1 MGSFSN
7 TAFLQIQSYSE
18 HPEVYRMADLV
29 VGSFLQGKS
38 RSHRQ
43 KYLRPARKLVASL
56 WCHPSSFFRF
66 STSAEHYGAKRKQVW
81 MSHEVL
87 TLFKHM
93 RDMSPPMFNQVH
105 KAIPAAFAKDGVGR
119 SAIYCK
125 SWFFENTLKEL
136 RQHDFVPDPDLSR
149 ITLRSDE
156 GFWLP
161 IPKEEQESE
170 WYQETDRILRAHSE
184 MLSKAKIT
192 LSDGSEMPLEDKYYY
207 RRFTGSLKVTG
218 RLYSG
223 FVNYTKNDRLGIKFD
238 GTAAVSIDFTALHPG
253 LLLRIFHGVDH
264 ESPGLFLHMADPYDM
279 PWYQYLPRAVHKRLI
294 NALLNAKSRDSAIR
308 ALLNAYYWYDAI
320 KDEIVVEIYDQK
332 RRRRGIKVFKG
343 NKPEVERYIEIY
355 CLHHPLFKKYLF
367 IGAGNTL
374 QKIDSEVMLRVLDKC
389 LKENILAL
397 PVHDE
402 IVFPDERSKD
412 VQKILVASLN
422 EYLQEYGMF
431 GSLPI
436 KLTKLA
442 GQDLVSEQQ
451 KLDLVAYSKHKD

>member
-1 MGSFSN
+1 MGSFSD

-18 HPEVYRMADLV
+18 HPEVYRMADLIV
-29 VGSFLQGKS
+29 DSYLQGKS

-93 RDMSPPMFNQVH
+93 RDMNPPMFSQVH
-105 KAIPAAFAKDGVGR
+105 KAIPAAFARDGVGR

-136 RQHDFVPDPDLSR
+136 RLQDIVPDPDLPR
-149 ITLRSDE
+149 ITLRSEE

-161 IPKEEQESE
+161 IPREEQESE

-184 MLSKAKIT
+184 MLHKTDIR
-192 LSDGSEMPLEDKYYY
+192 LSDGSSMPPEDWYYY
-207 RRFTGSLKVTG
+207 RRFKGSLRLTG
-218 RLYSG
+218 RLYSA
-223 FVNYTKNDRLGIKFD
+223 FQNYPKVGRLGITFD
-238 GTAAVSIDFTALHPG
+238 GVSAASIDFTALHPL
-253 LLLRIFHGVDH
+253 LLLRIFHRLDH
-264 ESPGLFLHMADPYDM
+264 EPNGLFFQMADPYDM
-279 PWYQYLPRAVHKRLI
+279 PWYPHLPRPVHKRMI

-308 ALLNAYYWYDAI
+308 ALQNTYYWYDAVR
-320 KDEIVVEIYDQK
+320 DEVAVEVYRGKKK
-332 RRRRGIKVFKG
+332 RQGIKAFKG

-355 CLHHPLFKKYLF
+355 RLHHPLFQKYLF

-374 QKIDSEVMLRVLDKC
+374 QKIDSEVMLRVLDNC
-389 LKENILAL
+389 LQENIPVL

-402 IVFPDERSKD
+402 IVFPGERSND
-412 VQKILVASLN
+412 VQRILVVSLN
-422 EYLQEYGMF
+422 AYLQEYGMF
-431 GSLPI
+431 GYFPV

-442 GQDLVSEQQ
+442 GQELVSEQQ
-451 KLDLVAYSKHKD
+451 KLDLVAYN